1 VSAVTLL
8 RNLLARRIL
17 LLDGAMG
24 TMVQQHRLDE
34 ASVRGSRFRDHGHL
48 VRNDIDLLVLTRPD
62 LISSIH
68 HAYLEAG
75 ADIIETNT
83 FGGTAIAQA
92 DFGLEAVVYE
102 LNVEAARLARAAAD
116 TWTGRT
122 PARPR
127 YVAGAMGPTNRT
139 LSISPD
145 VNNPAYRATTF
156 AAVRAAYR
164 EQVRGLLDGG
174 VDLLLLETVFDTLNA
189 KAAIAGIHDEFEAR
203 GVDVPLMISATIAD
217 RSGRTLSGQT
227 LDAFYVSIQH
237 ASPFSVGLN
246 CAFGAR
252 QMRPYMAELSRLAGE
267 YVSCHPNAGLP
278 NAFGEYDEA
287 PPETAALLRDFADSG
302 FVNIMGGCCGTT
314 PAHIRAIREA
324 IDGVTPRKSGLGTR
338 DSGLGTRDSGLG
350 TRDSGTA
357 GQQPPDPGS
366 RTPEPGSRVPDPEK
380 FTQFSGLET
389 LTVRP
394 DSTLIVVGERTN
406 VTGSKRFAAMIA
418 NEQYL
423 DATAI
428 ALEQVRGGAN
438 ILDINMDE
446 GMLDSE
452 AAMTTFLNV
461 VAAEPEV
468 ARLPFMIDSSKWSV
482 IEAGLQ
488 CVQGKA
494 IANSI
499 SLKEG
504 EEEFLRKAAIVRG
517 YGAALVVMAFDERGQ
532 ADTAG
537 RKIEICER
545 AYRLLTGRLGY
556 KPADIIF
563 DLNILAIATGLEE
576 HNFYAMDFL
585 EAAKLLKIT
594 CPGIKICGGV
604 SNLSF
609 AFRGNTAVREAMH
622 SAFLFHAIKAG
633 LDMAIVNAAQLTVYE
648 TIPKDLLEHVE
659 DVIFSR
665 RPDATDRLVRFAAT
679 VAGGSA
685 TPVADAAWRSTSVD
699 KRLEHALVH
708 GIADF
713 IEQDVDEAR
722 RALSRP
728 LDVIEGP
735 LMNGMR
741 VVGDLFGSG
750 QMFLPQV
757 VKSARVMKKAV
768 ACLLPYF
775 EEEEARSEVK
785 GRKSKV
791 LLATV
796 KGDVHDIGK
805 NIVGVV
811 LGCNNYDVIDLGV
824 MVSADRILQAAVDE
838 RADLIG
844 LSGLITPSLDEM
856 VFVAR
861 EMKRRAMSVPLLIGG
876 ATTSRQHT
884 AVKIA
889 PEYEEHP
896 VVHVVD
902 ASKAVDVV
910 ARLLDPSQRVDFDAT
925 NRADQDRLRV
935 QYSALKRRPLVPFAE
950 AASRRLALK
959 WTPSAIAEPAF
970 TGSRVLDVGLADI
983 VPYIDWTFFFAAW
996 ELKGRFPA
1004 ILEHPQYGR
1013 AARELFD
1020 NARALL
1026 DRIVSGRL
1034 IRACAVYGF
1043 WPAATDGDDIVVFE
1057 GSDPLT
1063 QHDSGGLTP
1072 IARFPMLRQQEQ
1084 MADGVP
1090 YLSLADFIA
1099 PIESGVTDYIGA
1111 FAATA
1116 GLGADALAAAYEQ
1129 EHDDYH
1135 AIMVKA
1141 LADRLAEGAA
1151 EWLHQRARCEWGYGA
1166 DEQLTQSDLLAEKYR
1181 GIRPAFGYPACPD
1194 HTEKRRLFDLLGAE
1208 RAGLGL
1214 TESFAMTPAAS
1225 VSGLYIAHESAK
1237 YFSVGRVGR
1246 DQVDDYARRKG
1257 FSPAEAERWL
1267 RPNLAYEPL

>member
-1 VSAVTLL
+1 
-8 RNLLARRIL
+8 
-17 LLDGAMG
+17 
-24 TMVQQHRLDE
+24 
-34 ASVRGSRFRDHGHL
+34 
-48 VRNDIDLLVLTRPD
+48 
-62 LISSIH
+62 
-68 HAYLEAG
+68 
-75 ADIIETNT
+75 
-83 FGGTAIAQA
+83 
-92 DFGLEAVVYE
+92 
-102 LNVEAARLARAAAD
+102 
-116 TWTGRT
+116 
-122 PARPR
+122 
-127 YVAGAMGPTNRT
+127 
-139 LSISPD
+139 
-145 VNNPAYRATTF
+145 
-156 AAVRAAYR
+156 
-164 EQVRGLLDGG
+164 
-174 VDLLLLETVFDTLNA
+174 
-189 KAAIAGIHDEFEAR
+189 
-203 GVDVPLMISATIAD
+203 
-217 RSGRTLSGQT
+217 
-227 LDAFYVSIQH
+227 
-237 ASPFSVGLN
+237 
-246 CAFGAR
+246 
-252 QMRPYMAELSRLAGE
+252 
-267 YVSCHPNAGLP
+267 VSCHPNAGLP
-278 NAFGEYDEA
+278 NAFGEYDET
-287 PPETAALLRDFADSG
+287 PSETAAQLRDFADSR
-302 FVNIMGGCCGTT
+302 FVNIIGGCCGTT
-314 PAHIRAIREA
+314 PAHIRAIAEA
-324 IDGVTPRKSGLGTR
+324 VEGVAPRLTP
-338 DSGLGTRDSGLG
+338 DD
-350 TRDSGTA
+350 A
-357 GQQPPDPGS
+357 GERP
-366 RTPEPGSRVPDPEK
+366 
-380 FTQFSGLET
+380 TQLAGLEA
-389 LTVRP
+389 LAIRP
-394 DSTLIVVGERTN
+394 DSNLIVVGERTN
-406 VTGSKRFAAMIA
+406 VAGSKRFATMIA

-423 DATAI
+423 DAAAI

-452 AAMTTFLNV
+452 SAMTTFLNV
-461 VAAEPEV
+461 VAAEPEI

-482 IEAGLQ
+482 IESGLQ

-504 EEEFLRKAAIVRG
+504 DEEFLRKAAIVRR

-545 AYRLLTGRLGY
+545 AYRLLTDRLGFE
-556 KPADIIF
+556 PADIIF

-585 EAAKLLKIT
+585 EAAKMLKIT
-594 CPGIKICGGV
+594 CPGVKICGGI

-622 SAFLFHAIKAG
+622 SAFLFHAVKSG
-633 LDMAIVNAAQLTVYE
+633 LDIAIVNAAQLTVYE

-659 DVIFSR
+659 DVIFNR

-679 VAGGSA
+679 VAGGS
-685 TPVADAAWRSTSVD
+685 TSPVTDVAWRSLPVD
-699 KRLEHALVH
+699 RRLEHALVH
-708 GIADF
+708 GIVEF

-722 RALSRP
+722 RALPRP

-735 LMNGMR
+735 LMSGMR
-741 VVGDLFGSG
+741 VVGDLFGAG

-775 EEEEARSEVK
+775 EESQANGT
-785 GRKSKV
+785 GRKPKV

-811 LGCNNYDVIDLGV
+811 LGCNNYEVIDLGV
-824 MVSADRILQAAVDE
+824 MVPADRILQAAVDE

-861 EMKRRAMSVPLLIGG
+861 EMKRRAMNVPLLIGG

-889 PEYEEHP
+889 PEYDEHP

-910 ARLLDPSQRVDFDAT
+910 SRLIDPSQRADLDVV

-935 QYSALKRRPLVPFAE
+935 QYSALKRRPVLPFAE
-950 AASRRLALK
+950 ARARRLQPE
-959 WTPSAIAEPAF
+959 WTPSAIAIPAF
-970 TGSRVLDVGLADI
+970 VGSRVLDVALAEI
-983 VPYIDWTFFFAAW
+983 VPFIDWTFFFAAW

-1004 ILEHPQYGR
+1004 ILEHPQHGR

-1020 NARALL
+1020 NARAVL
-1026 DRIVSGRL
+1026 DRIVSRRL
-1034 IRACAVYGF
+1034 IQARAVYGF
-1043 WPAATDGDDIVVFE
+1043 WPAASDGDDVVVFE
-1057 GSDPLT
+1057 GLNPAANHDAQRRAPLT
-1063 QHDSGGLTP
+1063 
-1072 IARFPMLRQQEQ
+1072 RFPMLRQQEQ

-1099 PIESGVTDYIGA
+1099 PLESGLTDYLGA
-1111 FAATA
+1111 FAVTA
-1116 GLGADALAAAYEQ
+1116 GLGADALATAYEQ

-1135 AIMVKA
+1135 SIMVKA
-1141 LADRLAEGAA
+1141 LADRLAEAAA
-1151 EWLHQRARCEWGYGA
+1151 EWLHQRARRDWGYGMN
-1166 DEQLTQSDLLAEKYR
+1166 EQLTQPDLLAEKYR

-1194 HTEKRRLFDLLGAE
+1194 HSEKWRLFDLLGAG

-1214 TESFAMTPAAS
+1214 TESCAMTPPAS
-1225 VSGLYIAHESAK
+1225 VSGLYFAHEAAR
-1237 YFSVGRVGR
+1237 YFSIGRVGR

-1257 FSPAEAERWL
+1257 IGLQEAERWL
-1267 RPNLAYEPL
+1267 VPNLAYEL

>member
-1 VSAVTLL
+1 MSPPL
-8 RNLLARRIL
+8 RPLDRALAGRIL
-17 LLDGAMG
+17 FLDGAMG
-24 TMVQQHRLDE
+24 TMVQQHKLDE
-34 ASVRGSRFRDHGHL
+34 AAVRGARFRDHSHL
-48 VRNDIDLLVLTRPD
+48 VKNNIDLLVLTRPE

-68 HAYLEAG
+68 DAYLEAG

-83 FGGTAIAQA
+83 FGATAIAQS

-102 LNVEAARLARAAAD
+102 LNVEAARIAREAAD
-116 TWTGRT
+116 NWTSRT

-127 YVAGAMGPTNRT
+127 YVAGAIGPTNRT

-145 VNNPAYRATTF
+145 VNNPAFRATTF

-174 VDLLLLETVFDTLNA
+174 VDLLLLETVFDTLNV

-203 GVDVPLMISATIAD
+203 GADIPLMISATIAD

-237 ASPFSVGLN
+237 ARPFSVGLN

-252 QMRPYMAELSRLAGE
+252 QMRPYMAELARLAGE

-287 PPETAALLRDFADSG
+287 PEETAALLRDFADSG
-302 FVNIMGGCCGTT
+302 FANIIGGCCGTT
-314 PAHIRAIREA
+314 PAHIRAIRDA
-324 IDGVTPRKSGLGTR
+324 IEGIGPRHVASNS
-338 DSGLGTRDSGLG
+338 DEH
-350 TRDSGTA
+350 
-357 GQQPPDPGS
+357 Q
-366 RTPEPGSRVPDPEK
+366 
-380 FTQFSGLET
+380 TQLAGLES
-389 LTVRP
+389 LTIRP
-394 DSTLIVVGERTN
+394 ESNLIVVGERTN

-423 DATAI
+423 DAAAI

-438 ILDINMDE
+438 VLDINMDE

-452 AAMTTFLNV
+452 TAMTTFLNV
-461 VAAEPEV
+461 VAAEPEI
-468 ARLPFMIDSSKWSV
+468 ARLPFMVDSSKWTV

-504 EEEFLRKAAIVRG
+504 EDEFLRRAAIVRG

-537 RKIEICER
+537 RKIAICER
-545 AYRLLTGRLGY
+545 AYRLLIDRLDFE
-556 KPADIIF
+556 PTDIVF

-576 HNFYAMDFL
+576 HNYYAMDFL
-585 EAAKLLKIT
+585 EAAKVLKVT

-609 AFRGNTAVREAMH
+609 AFRGNTVVREAMH
-622 SAFLFHAIKAG
+622 SAFLFHAVRAG
-633 LDMAIVNAAQLTVYE
+633 LDIAIVNAAQLTVYE
-648 TIPKDLLEHVE
+648 TIPEDLLEHVE
-659 DVIFSR
+659 DVIFNR

-679 VAGGSA
+679 VAGGKA
-685 TPVADAAWRSTSVD
+685 GQAADVAWRTLPVD

-708 GIADF
+708 GVADF

-722 RALSRP
+722 RALPRP

-741 VVGDLFGSG
+741 IVGDLFGAG

-768 ACLLPYF
+768 SFLLPYF
-775 EEEEARSEVK
+775 EEARADGARQK
-785 GRKSKV
+785 PKV

-811 LGCNNYDVIDLGV
+811 LGCNNYEVIDLGV

-861 EMKRRAMSVPLLIGG
+861 EMKRRAMTVPLLIGG

-889 PEYEEHP
+889 PEYNEQP

-910 ARLLDPSQRVDFDAT
+910 ARLLDPSQRVELDAA
-925 NRADQDRLRV
+925 NRVDQDRLRV
-935 QYSALKRRPLVPFAE
+935 QYSALKRRPVVPFA
-950 AASRRLALK
+950 AATSKRLRLD
-959 WTPSAIAEPAF
+959 WTSSAIATPSF
-970 TGSRVLDVGLADI
+970 TGTKVLDVDLLDL

-1026 DRIVSGRL
+1026 DRIVSNQL
-1034 IRACAVYGF
+1034 IQARAVYGF
-1043 WPAATDGDDIVVFE
+1043 WPAATEGDDIVVFE
-1057 GSDPLT
+1057 AGSDPLT
-1063 QHDSGGLTP
+1063 TRDSKGLTP
-1072 IARFPMLRQQEQ
+1072 CARFPMLRQQEQ

-1090 YLSLADFIA
+1090 HLSLADFVA
-1099 PIESGVTDYIGA
+1099 PIEGGLTDYIGA
-1111 FAATA
+1111 FAVTA
-1116 GLGADALAAAYEQ
+1116 GLGADALARTFEQ
-1129 EHDDYH
+1129 DHDDYH

-1141 LADRLAEGAA
+1141 LADRLAEAAA
-1151 EWLHQRARCEWGYGA
+1151 EWLHQRVRSEWGYGVN
-1166 DEQLTQSDLLAEKYR
+1166 EQLTQPDLLAEKYR

-1194 HTEKRRLFDLLGAE
+1194 HSEKRRLFDLLGAE
-1208 RAGLGL
+1208 RAGLNL

-1225 VSGLYIAHESAK
+1225 VSGLYFANENAR
-1237 YFSVGRVGR
+1237 YFSVGRVGQ
-1246 DQVDDYARRKG
+1246 DQVDDYARRKAMG
-1257 FSPAEAERWL
+1257 LQEAERWL
-1267 RPNLAYEPL
+1267 LPNLAYEPGL

>member
-1 VSAVTLL
+1 LLLDPAGRVVKLLYVTSATL
-8 RNLLARRIL
+8 RNSLVHRIL
-17 LLDGAMG
+17 FLDGAMG
-24 TMVQQHRLDE
+24 TMIQQHKLDE
-34 ASVRGSRFRDHGHL
+34 ASVRGARFRDHGPL
-48 VRNDIDLLVLTRPD
+48 VKNDVDLLVLTRPD

-83 FGGTAIAQA
+83 FGSTSIAQA
-92 DFGLEAVVYE
+92 DFGLEALAYE
-102 LNVEAARLARAAAD
+102 LNVEAARIAREAAD
-116 TWTGRT
+116 AWTSRT
-122 PARPR
+122 PDHPR
-127 YVAGAMGPTNRT
+127 FVAGAMGPTNRT

-156 AAVRAAYR
+156 AQVRAAYR
-164 EQVRGLLDGG
+164 EQARGLMDGG
-174 VDLLLLETVFDTLNA
+174 VDILLLETVFDTLNA
-189 KAAIAGIHDEFEAR
+189 KAAIAGIHDEFDAR
-203 GVDVPLMISATIAD
+203 GAEVPLMISATIAD

-227 LDAFYVSIQH
+227 LDAFYVSIRH
-237 ASPFSVGLN
+237 ARPLSVGLN
-246 CAFGAR
+246 CAFGAH
-252 QMRPYMAELSRLAGE
+252 QMRPYMAELARLAGE
-267 YVSCHPNAGLP
+267 NVSCHPNAGLP

-287 PPETAALLRDFADSG
+287 PAETAALLRDFATSG
-302 FVNIMGGCCGTT
+302 FVNIVGGCCGTT

-324 IDGVTPRKSGLGTR
+324 LDGLRPRE
-338 DSGLGTRDSGLG
+338 
-350 TRDSGTA
+350 A
-357 GQQPPDPGS
+357 GS
-366 RTPEPGSRVPDPEK
+366 RIESPESGPEIVLASSDPGSRVPDPGR

-389 LTVRP
+389 LTIRP
-394 DSTLIVVGERTN
+394 DSSLIVIGERTN

-418 NEQYL
+418 NQQYL
-423 DATAI
+423 DAATI

-461 VAAEPEV
+461 VATEPEI
-468 ARLPFMIDSSKWSV
+468 ARLPFMIDSSRWSV

-488 CVQGKA
+488 CVQGRA
-494 IANSI
+494 IVNSI

-504 EEEFLRKAAIVRG
+504 EDDFLHKARTVRQ

-545 AYRLLTGRLGY
+545 AYRLLTDRLGFD
-556 KPADIIF
+556 PTDIVF

-576 HNFYAMDFL
+576 HNYYALDFL
-585 EAAKLLKIT
+585 EAARVLKVT
-594 CPGIKICGGV
+594 CPGIKICGGI

-609 AFRGNTAVREAMH
+609 AFRGNTLVREAMH

-633 LDMAIVNAAQLTVYE
+633 LDMAIINAAQLTVYE
-648 TIPKDLLEHVE
+648 TIPRDLLEHVE
-659 DVIFSR
+659 DVIFNR

-679 VAGGSA
+679 VAGRAGGHG
-685 TPVADAAWRSTSVD
+685 PDLAWRELNVD

-708 GIADF
+708 GLLDF

-722 RALSRP
+722 RALTRP

-741 VVGDLFGSG
+741 VVGDLFGAG

-775 EEEEARSEVK
+775 AEEEARSKVK
-785 GRKSKV
+785 AGRSKI

-811 LGCNNYDVIDLGV
+811 LGCNNYEVIDLGV
-824 MVSADRILQAAVDE
+824 MVPADRILQAAVE
-838 RADLIG
+838 ESADLIG

-861 EMKRRAMSVPLLIGG
+861 EMERRSMSVPLLIGG

-889 PEYEEHP
+889 PEYSGQA
-896 VVHVVD
+896 VLHVVD
-902 ASKAVDVV
+902 ASRAVDVV
-910 ARLLDPSQRVDFDAT
+910 ARLLDPSARAKLSQD
-925 NRADQDRLRV
+925 NRADQERLRL
-935 QYSALKRRPLVPFAE
+935 QYSALRRRPLVPWPE
-950 AASRRLALK
+950 AARRRLTLD
-959 WTPSAIAEPAF
+959 WTTPTIAVPAF
-970 TGSRVLDVGLADI
+970 TGTRVLDVALEDI

-1004 ILEHPQYGR
+1004 ILEHPQYGH

-1020 NARALL
+1020 NARTLL
-1026 DRIVSGRL
+1026 DRIVAEKS
-1034 IRACAVYGF
+1034 IRARAVYGF
-1043 WPAATDGDDIVVFE
+1043 WPANADGDDVVVY
-1057 GSDPLT
+1057 DPELDART
-1063 QHDSGGLTP
+1063 ELS
-1072 IARFPMLRQQEQ
+1072 RFPMLRQQEQ
-1084 MADGVP
+1084 MAEGIP
-1090 YLSLADFIA
+1090 HLSLADFIA
-1099 PIESGVTDYIGA
+1099 PVESGLTDFVGA

-1116 GLGADALAAAYEQ
+1116 GLGADTLARTFEQ
-1129 EHDDYH
+1129 QHDDYH

-1141 LADRLAEGAA
+1141 LADRLAEASA
-1151 EWLHQRARCEWGYGA
+1151 EWLHQRARRDWGYGLV
-1166 DEQLTQSDLLAEKYR
+1166 EQLTQDDLLSERYR

-1194 HTEKRRLFDLLGAE
+1194 HSEKRLLFDLLGAG
-1208 RAGLGL
+1208 RAGISL
-1214 TESFAMTPAAS
+1214 TESFAMIPAAS
-1225 VSGLYIAHESAK
+1225 VSGLYFAHESAR

-1257 FSPAEAERWL
+1257 ASLTETERWL
-1267 RPNLAYEPL
+1267 LPNLAYEP

>member
-1 VSAVTLL
+1 MSPLL
-8 RNLLARRIL
+8 RSLDRALAGRIL
-17 LLDGAMG
+17 MLDGAMG
-24 TMVQQHRLDE
+24 TMVQQHKLDE
-34 ASVRGSRFRDHGHL
+34 ATVRGTRFRDHSHL
-48 VRNDIDLLVLTRPD
+48 LKNNIDLLVLTRPD
-62 LISSIH
+62 LIASIH
-68 HAYLEAG
+68 HAYLDAG

-83 FGGTAIAQA
+83 FGSTSIAQS
-92 DFGLEAVVYE
+92 DFGLESIVYE
-102 LNVEAARLARAAAD
+102 LNVEAAALARKAAD
-116 TWTGRT
+116 EWTAKT
-122 PARPR
+122 PAWPR
-127 YVAGAMGPTNRT
+127 YVAGAIGPTNRT

-145 VNNPAYRATTF
+145 VNNPAFRATTF
-156 AAVRAAYR
+156 AQVRLSYR

-189 KAAIAGIHDEFEAR
+189 KAAIAGIHDEFDAR
-203 GVDVPLMISATIAD
+203 GRDVPLMISVTIAD

-227 LDAFYVSIQH
+227 LDAFYVSIEH
-237 ASPFSVGLN
+237 ARPFSVGLN
-246 CAFGAR
+246 CAFGA
-252 QMRPYMAELSRLAGE
+252 QQLRPYIAELARLASE
-267 YVSCHPNAGLP
+267 YVTCHPNAGLP
-278 NAFGEYDEA
+278 NAFGEYDEL
-287 PPETAALLRDFADSG
+287 PEHTAALLRDFADSG
-302 FVNIMGGCCGTT
+302 YVDILGGCCGTT
-314 PAHIRAIREA
+314 PAHIRAIRET
-324 IDGVTPRKSGLGTR
+324 IDGVTPRR
-338 DSGLGTRDSGLG
+338 AR
-350 TRDSGTA
+350 
-357 GQQPPDPGS
+357 QPERADA
-366 RTPEPGSRVPDPEK
+366 TPETEHL
-380 FTQFSGLET
+380 THFSGLET

-406 VTGSKRFAAMIA
+406 VTGSKRFASMIS
-418 NEQYL
+418 NQQYL
-423 DATAI
+423 DAAAI

-461 VAAEPEV
+461 VAVEPEI

-482 IEAGLQ
+482 LEAGLQ

-494 IANSI
+494 IVNSV

-504 EEEFLRKAAIVRG
+504 EEDFVRKARIIRR

-545 AYRLLTGRLGY
+545 AYRLLTDRLGLD
-556 KPADIIF
+556 PSDIVF

-576 HNFYAMDFL
+576 HNYYALDFL
-585 EAAKLLKIT
+585 EAAKILKVT
-594 CPGIKICGGV
+594 CPGVKICGGI

-622 SAFLFHAIKAG
+622 SAFLFHAIKSG
-633 LDMAIVNAAQLTVYE
+633 LDMAIINAAQLTVYE
-648 TIPKDLLEHVE
+648 TIPADLLEHVE
-659 DVIFSR
+659 DVIFNR
-665 RPDATDRLVRFAAT
+665 RPDATDRLVKFAAT
-679 VAGGSA
+679 VAGRASSQG
-685 TPVADAAWRSTSVD
+685 ADLTWRELSVD

-708 GIADF
+708 GLVEF
-713 IEQDVDEAR
+713 IEQDVEEAR
-722 RALSRP
+722 RALPRP

-775 EEEEARSEVK
+775 EEEEARSQSQGHK
-785 GRKSKV
+785 AKARPKI

-811 LGCNNYDVIDLGV
+811 LGCNNYEVLDLGV

-838 RADLIG
+838 GADLVG

-861 EMKRRAMSVPLLIGG
+861 EMERRSMSLPLLIGG

-889 PEYEEHP
+889 QEYGGQP

-910 ARLLDPSQRVDFDAT
+910 SRLLDPAQRAALDAS
-925 NRADQDRLRV
+925 NREDQDRLRT
-935 QYSALKRRPLVPFAE
+935 QYAALKRRPMVPWRE
-950 AASRRLALK
+950 TSRKRLQLD
-959 WTPSAIAEPAF
+959 WTPSAIAVPSF
-970 TGSRVLDVGLADI
+970 TGAKTLDVDLAEL

-1004 ILEHPQYGR
+1004 ILQHPQYGH
-1013 AARELFD
+1013 AARELYD
-1020 NARALL
+1020 NARTVL
-1026 DRIVSGRL
+1026 DRIVREQSIQAR
-1034 IRACAVYGF
+1034 AVYGF
-1043 WPAATDGDDIVVFE
+1043 WPANTDGDDIVIR
-1057 GSDPLT
+1057 DPGPGT
-1063 QHDSGGLTP
+1063 QDPGPGIRDSGLAAHTELT
-1072 IARFPMLRQQEQ
+1072 RFPMLRQQEQ
-1084 MADGVP
+1084 MAEGTP
-1090 YLSLADFIA
+1090 HLSLSDFIA
-1099 PIESGVTDYIGA
+1099 PMESGYTDYLGA
-1111 FAATA
+1111 FAVTG
-1116 GLGADALAAAYEQ
+1116 GLGADDLARTFEQ
-1129 EHDDYH
+1129 QHDDYH

-1141 LADRLAEGAA
+1141 LADRCAEACA
-1151 EWLHQRARCEWGYGA
+1151 EWLHARARREWGYGA
-1166 DEQLTQSDLLAEKYR
+1166 DEQLTPVDLQTERYR

-1194 HTEKRRLFDLLGAE
+1194 HSEKRRLFDLLGAE
-1208 RAGLGL
+1208 RVGIAL

-1225 VSGLYIAHESAK
+1225 VSGLYFANAASR
-1237 YFSVGRVGR
+1237 YFTVGRLGR
-1246 DQVDDYARRKG
+1246 DQVEDYARRKAA
-1257 FSPAEAERWL
+1257 SLAETERWL
-1267 RPNLAYEPL
+1267 LPNLGYEP

>member
-1 VSAVTLL
+1 MSPLL
-8 RNLLARRIL
+8 RSLDRALAGRIL
-17 LLDGAMG
+17 MLDGAMG
-24 TMVQQHRLDE
+24 TMVQQYKLDE
-34 ASVRGSRFRDHGHL
+34 AAVRGPRFRDHSHL
-48 VRNDIDLLVLTRPD
+48 LKNNIDLLVLTRPD
-62 LISSIH
+62 LIASIH

-83 FGGTAIAQA
+83 FGSTSIAQS
-92 DFGLEAVVYE
+92 DFGLEAIVYE
-102 LNVEAARLARAAAD
+102 LNVEAARLAREAAD
-116 TWTGRT
+116 AWTTKT

-127 YVAGAMGPTNRT
+127 YVAGAIGPTNRT

-145 VNNPAYRATTF
+145 VNNPAFRATTF
-156 AAVRAAYR
+156 ALVRQAYR

-203 GVDVPLMISATIAD
+203 GTDVPLMISATIAD
-217 RSGRTLSGQT
+217 RSGRTLSGQM

-237 ASPFSVGLN
+237 ARPFSVGLN
-246 CAFGAR
+246 CAFGAQ
-252 QMRPYMAELSRLAGE
+252 QMRPYMAELSRFAGE
-267 YVSCHPNAGLP
+267 YVTFYPNAGLP
-278 NAFGEYDEA
+278 NAFGEYDEL
-287 PPETAALLRDFADSG
+287 PEQTAALLRDFADAG
-302 FVNIMGGCCGTT
+302 FVDILGGCCGTT

-324 IDGVTPRKSGLGTR
+324 IDGVTPRR
-338 DSGLGTRDSGLG
+338 AR
-350 TRDSGTA
+350 
-357 GQQPPDPGS
+357 Q
-366 RTPEPGSRVPDPEK
+366 PEPGDARVDIDHH
-380 FTQFSGLET
+380 THFSGLET

-406 VTGSKRFAAMIA
+406 VTGSKRFASMVS
-418 NEQYL
+418 NQQYV
-423 DATAI
+423 DAAAI

-461 VAAEPEV
+461 VAAEPEI

-482 IEAGLQ
+482 LEAGLQ

-494 IANSI
+494 IVNSI

-504 EEEFLRKAAIVRG
+504 EEDFLRKARTVRR

-545 AYRLLTGRLGY
+545 AYRLLTDRLGFD
-556 KPADIIF
+556 PSDIVF

-576 HNFYAMDFL
+576 HNYYALDFL
-585 EAAKLLKIT
+585 EAAKILKVT
-594 CPGIKICGGV
+594 CPGVNICGGI

-622 SAFLFHAIKAG
+622 SAFLFHATKSG
-633 LDMAIVNAAQLTVYE
+633 LDMAIINAAQLTVYE
-648 TIPKDLLEHVE
+648 TIPADLLEHVE
-659 DVIFSR
+659 DVIFNR
-665 RPDATDRLVRFAAT
+665 RADATDRLVKFAAT
-679 VAGGSA
+679 VAGKTTNQG
-685 TPVADAAWRSTSVD
+685 ADLAWRELGIE

-708 GIADF
+708 GIVEF
-713 IEQDVDEAR
+713 IDQDVEEAR
-722 RALSRP
+722 LALPRP

-735 LMNGMR
+735 LMSGMR

-775 EEEEARSEVK
+775 EEEEARAKLDGQKAKAKPKIV
-785 GRKSKV
+785 
-791 LLATV
+791 LATV

-811 LGCNNYDVIDLGV
+811 LGCNNYEVVDLGV
-824 MVSADRILQAAVDE
+824 MVPADRILQAAVDE
-838 RADLIG
+838 KADMVG

-861 EMKRRAMSVPLLIGG
+861 EMERRAMNLPLLIGG

-889 PEYEEHP
+889 TEYHGHP

-910 ARLLDPSQRVDFDAT
+910 SRLLDPAQRASLDVS
-925 NRADQDRLRV
+925 NREDQDRLRT
-935 QYSALKRRPLVPFAE
+935 QYAALKRRPMVPWGE
-950 AASRRLALK
+950 TSRKRLKLD
-959 WTPSAIAEPAF
+959 WNPSAIAVPSF
-970 TGSRVLDVGLADI
+970 TGAKMLDVNLAEL

-1004 ILEHPQYGR
+1004 ILQHPQYGH
-1013 AARELFD
+1013 AARELYD
-1020 NARALL
+1020 NARTVL
-1026 DRIVSGRL
+1026 DRIVAERSIQARV
-1034 IRACAVYGF
+1034 AYGF
-1043 WPAATDGDDIVVFE
+1043 WPANADGDDIVIRAP
-1057 GSDPLT
+1057 GPGPRDPGRELT
-1063 QHDSGGLTP
+1063 
-1072 IARFPMLRQQEQ
+1072 RFPMLRQQEQ
-1084 MADGVP
+1084 MADGTP
-1090 YLSLADFIA
+1090 HLSLSDFIA
-1099 PIESGVTDYIGA
+1099 PIESGYTDYLGA
-1111 FAATA
+1111 FAVTA
-1116 GLGADALAAAYEQ
+1116 GLGADDLARTFEQ
-1129 EHDDYH
+1129 QHDDYH

-1141 LADRLAEGAA
+1141 LADRCAEACA
-1151 EWLHQRARCEWGYGA
+1151 EWLHAQARRDWGYGA
-1166 DEQLTQSDLLAEKYR
+1166 DEQLTQADLQTERYR

-1194 HTEKRRLFDLLGAE
+1194 HSEKRRLFDLLGAE
-1208 RAGLGL
+1208 RVGIAL

-1225 VSGLYIAHESAK
+1225 VSGLYFANAASR
-1237 YFSVGRVGR
+1237 YFTVGRLGR
-1246 DQVDDYARRKG
+1246 DQVEDYARRKAA
-1257 FSPAEAERWL
+1257 SLAETERWL
-1267 RPNLAYEPL
+1267 LPNLGYEP

>member
-1 VSAVTLL
+1 
-8 RNLLARRIL
+8 
-17 LLDGAMG
+17 MG
-24 TMVQQHRLDE
+24 TMVQQHKLDE
-34 ASVRGSRFRDHGHL
+34 ASVRGTRFRDHTHL
-48 VRNDIDLLVLTRPD
+48 VKNDIDLLVLTRPD
-62 LISSIH
+62 LISAIH
-68 HAYLEAG
+68 HAYLDAG

-83 FGGTAIAQA
+83 FGSTAIAQA
-92 DFGLEAVVYE
+92 DFGLEAIVYE
-102 LNVEAARLARAAAD
+102 MNLEAARIAREAAD
-116 TWTGRT
+116 AWISQT

-127 YVAGAMGPTNRT
+127 FVAGAMGPTNRT

-145 VNNPAYRATTF
+145 VNNPAFRATTF
-156 AAVRAAYR
+156 AQVRQAYR
-164 EQVRGLLDGG
+164 EQVRGLMDGG
-174 VDLLLLETVFDTLNA
+174 VDLLLLETIFDTLNA

-203 GVDVPLMISATIAD
+203 GADVPLMISATIAD

-227 LDAFYVSIQH
+227 LDAFYISIEH
-237 ASPFSVGLN
+237 ARPFSVGLN

-287 PPETAALLRDFADSG
+287 PSETAALLLDFAKSG
-302 FVNIMGGCCGTT
+302 FVDIIGGCCGTT
-314 PAHIRAIREA
+314 PEHIRAIREA
-324 IDGVTPRKSGLGTR
+324 VDGLPPRLSGSGIR
-338 DSGLGTRDSGLG
+338 DSGFEMVQSRS
-350 TRDSGTA
+350 S
-357 GQQPPDPGS
+357 PD
-366 RTPEPGSRVPDPEK
+366 SRVPNPER
-380 FTQFSGLET
+380 FTQFSGLEP
-389 LTVRP
+389 LTIRP
-394 DSTLIVVGERTN
+394 DSNLIVVGERTN
-406 VTGSKRFAAMIA
+406 VTGSKRFATMIA
-418 NEQYL
+418 SQQYL
-423 DATAI
+423 DAAAI
-428 ALEQVRGGAN
+428 ALEQVAGGAN

-452 AAMTTFLNV
+452 TAMTTFLNV
-461 VAAEPEV
+461 VAAEPEI

-482 IEAGLQ
+482 LEAGLQ

-494 IANSI
+494 IVNSI

-504 EEEFLRKAAIVRG
+504 EDDFLRKARTVRQ

-545 AYRLLTGRLGY
+545 AYRLLTDRLGFD
-556 KPADIIF
+556 PTDIVF

-576 HNFYAMDFL
+576 HNYYAMDFL
-585 EAAKLLKIT
+585 EAARVLKVT
-594 CPGIKICGGV
+594 CPGVKICGGV

-609 AFRGNTAVREAMH
+609 AFRGNSVVREAMH

-633 LDMAIVNAAQLTVYE
+633 LDMAIINAAQLTVYE

-659 DVIFSR
+659 DVIFNR

-679 VAGGSA
+679 VAGSA
-685 TPVADAAWRSTSVD
+685 SSQGPELAWRDLSVE

-708 GIADF
+708 GIVEF
-713 IEQDVDEAR
+713 IEEDVDEAR
-722 RALSRP
+722 RALARP

-735 LMNGMR
+735 LMAGMR
-741 VVGDLFGSG
+741 VVGDLFGAG

-775 EEEEARSEVK
+775 EEEAKTQGERRRSKIVM
-785 GRKSKV
+785 
-791 LLATV
+791 ATV

-811 LGCNNYDVIDLGV
+811 LGCNNYEIIDLGV
-824 MVSADRILQAAVDE
+824 MVPADRILQAAVDE
-838 RADLIG
+838 GADVIG

-861 EMKRRAMSVPLLIGG
+861 EMERRTMNVPLLIGG

-889 PEYEEHP
+889 PEYGAQP
-896 VVHVVD
+896 VVHVID

-910 ARLLDPSQRVDFDAT
+910 ARLLDTTQRAQLATT
-925 NRADQDRLRV
+925 NRAEQDRLRV
-935 QYSALKRRPLVPFAE
+935 QYSALKRRPLVPWPQTADK
-950 AASRRLALK
+950 RLTLE
-959 WTPSAIAEPAF
+959 WTSSAVAVPMF
-970 TGSRVLDVGLADI
+970 TGAKVLDVDLAEL

-1004 ILEHPQYGR
+1004 ILQHPQYGH

-1026 DRIVSGRL
+1026 DRIVAERL
-1034 IRACAVYGF
+1034 IDARAVYGF
-1043 WPAATDGDDIVVFE
+1043 WPANSQGDDVVIFDGVNHSRRE
-1057 GSDPLT
+1057 LT
-1063 QHDSGGLTP
+1063 
-1072 IARFPMLRQQEQ
+1072 RFPMLRQQEQ
-1084 MADGVP
+1084 MADGTP
-1090 YLSLADFIA
+1090 HLSLADFIA
-1099 PIESGVTDYIGA
+1099 PLDAGHTDYLGA

-1116 GLGADALAAAYEQ
+1116 GLRADALAKTYEQ
-1129 EHDDYH
+1129 DHDDYH

-1141 LADRLAEGAA
+1141 LADRLAEACA
-1151 EWLHQRARCEWGYGA
+1151 EWLHLRARHEWGYGA
-1166 DEQLTQSDLLAEKYR
+1166 DERLSQADLLAERYR

-1194 HTEKRRLFDLLGAE
+1194 HSEKRRLFDLLSAE
-1208 RAGLGL
+1208 RAGIAL
-1214 TESFAMTPAAS
+1214 TESFAMAPAAS
-1225 VSGLYIAHESAK
+1225 VSGLYFAHEAAR

-1246 DQVDDYARRKG
+1246 DQVEDYARRKG
-1257 FSPAEAERWL
+1257 AGVTEVERWL
-1267 RPNLAYEPL
+1267 LPNLGYEP